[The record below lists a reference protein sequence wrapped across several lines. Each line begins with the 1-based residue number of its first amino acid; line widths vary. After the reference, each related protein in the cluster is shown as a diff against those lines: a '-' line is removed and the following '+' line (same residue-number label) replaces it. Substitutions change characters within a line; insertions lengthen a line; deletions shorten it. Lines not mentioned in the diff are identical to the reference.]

1 MTPKRHFEITWPLV
15 FIDEFKLIAKIV
27 LNNVE
32 TKALSQ
38 KIDLFS
44 RVWLSISLKLIE
56 WVVAGVAPVRCFAL
70 NDAMC
75 CSYFSFP
82 LGIRLLGMNRITLL
96 FVLYLVT
103 VLVCVSSKP
112 FHQSE
117 SELKSEIDNHT
128 VEKRS
133 IFGLSAF
140 VLTLLNTILAISLNS
155 SINTQ
160 NAEHGGIVG

>member
-1 MTPKRHFEITWPLV
+1 MNFKQATTHVLILSVIQRVALQNHCLQHWGVQLV
-15 FIDEFKLIAKIV
+15 
-27 LNNVE
+27 
-32 TKALSQ
+32 
-38 KIDLFS
+38 
-44 RVWLSISLKLIE
+44 RISLAAQIT
-56 WVVAGVAPVRCFAL
+56 VRTRGNKDSL
-70 NDAMC
+70 LLPYVAMC

-117 SELKSEIDNHT
+117 ELKSEIDNHT

>member
-1 MTPKRHFEITWPLV
+1 
-15 FIDEFKLIAKIV
+15 
-27 LNNVE
+27 
-32 TKALSQ
+32 
-38 KIDLFS
+38 
-44 RVWLSISLKLIE
+44 
-56 WVVAGVAPVRCFAL
+56 
-70 NDAMC
+70 
-75 CSYFSFP
+75 
-82 LGIRLLGMNRITLL
+82 MNRITLL

-117 SELKSEIDNHT
+117 EEIKSEIDNHT

>member
-1 MTPKRHFEITWPLV
+1 
-15 FIDEFKLIAKIV
+15 
-27 LNNVE
+27 
-32 TKALSQ
+32 
-38 KIDLFS
+38 
-44 RVWLSISLKLIE
+44 
-56 WVVAGVAPVRCFAL
+56 
-70 NDAMC
+70 
-75 CSYFSFP
+75 
-82 LGIRLLGMNRITLL
+82 MNRITLL

-117 SELKSEIDNHT
+117 ELKSEIDNHT

-140 VLTLLNTILAISLNS
+140 VLTLFNTILAISLNS
-155 SINTQ
+155 SIKTQ

>member
-1 MTPKRHFEITWPLV
+1 M
-15 FIDEFKLIAKIV
+15 
-27 LNNVE
+27 
-32 TKALSQ
+32 
-38 KIDLFS
+38 
-44 RVWLSISLKLIE
+44 
-56 WVVAGVAPVRCFAL
+56 G
-70 NDAMC
+70 
-75 CSYFSFP
+75 SFP

-103 VLVCVSSKP
+103 VLVCVSCKP

-117 SELKSEIDNHT
+117 ELKSEIDNHT

>member
-1 MTPKRHFEITWPLV
+1 
-15 FIDEFKLIAKIV
+15 
-27 LNNVE
+27 
-32 TKALSQ
+32 
-38 KIDLFS
+38 
-44 RVWLSISLKLIE
+44 
-56 WVVAGVAPVRCFAL
+56 
-70 NDAMC
+70 
-75 CSYFSFP
+75 
-82 LGIRLLGMNRITLL
+82 MNRITLL

-160 NAEHGGIVG
+160 NADHGGIVG

>member
-1 MTPKRHFEITWPLV
+1 
-15 FIDEFKLIAKIV
+15 
-27 LNNVE
+27 
-32 TKALSQ
+32 
-38 KIDLFS
+38 
-44 RVWLSISLKLIE
+44 
-56 WVVAGVAPVRCFAL
+56 
-70 NDAMC
+70 
-75 CSYFSFP
+75 
-82 LGIRLLGMNRITLL
+82 MNRITLL
-96 FVLYLVT
+96 FVVLYLLT

-117 SELKSEIDNHT
+117 EEQNIENKNSDHT

-140 VLTLLNTILAISLNS
+140 VLTLLNTILAVSLNS

>member
-1 MTPKRHFEITWPLV
+1 
-15 FIDEFKLIAKIV
+15 
-27 LNNVE
+27 
-32 TKALSQ
+32 
-38 KIDLFS
+38 
-44 RVWLSISLKLIE
+44 
-56 WVVAGVAPVRCFAL
+56 
-70 NDAMC
+70 
-75 CSYFSFP
+75 
-82 LGIRLLGMNRITLL
+82 MNRITLL

-103 VLVCVSSKP
+103 VLVCVNSKP
-112 FHQSE
+112 FQSPE
-117 SELKSEIDNHT
+117 EQNIENIENHT